1 MGIDLDSYRQESL
14 KNWNQ
19 MASGWETRREWL
31 MSSTAPVANWLVDKV
46 DARPGAV
53 VLELAA
59 GTGDL
64 GLRIATQVG
73 SEGRVLSTD
82 FSSEMVDV
90 ARRQG
95 SAHGVD
101 NVEFRVLDA
110 ERMDLAENSVDA
122 VVCRFGYMLMADP
135 AAALEQTRRVLR
147 DDGRLAFAVW
157 STPDRN
163 PWASVPGRTLV
174 QRGHMPPPEPGAP
187 GPFSMGDPGRIREL
201 VTGAG
206 FAEPEIEEIAFAFR
220 YADADDI
227 WDSIMDLSGALGRVI
242 EGLPED
248 ERNATREAMIENSAQ
263 YRNEDGSYDAPA
275 MSWGVAAR

>member
-1 MGIDLDSYRQESL
+1 
-14 KNWNQ
+14 
-19 MASGWETRREWL
+19 
-31 MSSTAPVANWLVDKV
+31 
-46 DARPGAV
+46 
-53 VLELAA
+53 
-59 GTGDL
+59 
-64 GLRIATQVG
+64 
-73 SEGRVLSTD
+73 
-82 FSSEMVDV
+82 
-90 ARRQG
+90 
-95 SAHGVD
+95 
-101 NVEFRVLDA
+101 
-110 ERMDLAENSVDA
+110 MDLAENSVDA

-147 DDGRLAFAVW
+147 DDGRLVFAVW

-227 WDSIMDLSGALGRVI
+227 WNSIMDLSGALGRVI

>member
-1 MGIDLDSYRQESL
+1 MGIDLDSYRRESL
-14 KNWNQ
+14 ANWNQ
-19 MASGWETRREWL
+19 MASGWEARREWL

-82 FSSEMVDV
+82 FSSEMVDA

-95 SAHGVD
+95 SARGVD

-110 ERMDLAENSVDA
+110 ERMDLAEDSVDA

-147 DDGRLAFAVW
+147 EDGRLAFAVW

-174 QRGHMPPPEPGAP
+174 ERGHMPPPEPGAP

-206 FAEPEIEEIAFAFR
+206 FEEPEIEEIAFALR
-220 YADADDI
+220 YADAGDI
-227 WDSIMDLSGALGRVI
+227 WDSIMDLAGALARVI
-242 EGLPED
+242 DGLSEE
-248 ERNATREAMIENSAQ
+248 ERGATRDAMIENFGQ
-263 YRNEDGSYDAPA
+263 YRNEDGSYSAPA
-275 MSWGVAAR
+275 MSWGVTAS

>member
-1 MGIDLDSYRQESL
+1 MGIDLDSYRQQSL
-14 KNWNQ
+14 ENWNQ
-19 MASGWETRREWL
+19 MASGWEARREWV
-31 MSSTAPVANWLVDKV
+31 MSSTAPVANWLVERV
-46 DARPGAV
+46 DAQPGEV

-82 FSSEMVDV
+82 FASEMVDV

-95 SAHGVD
+95 SARGVD

-110 ERMDLAENSVDA
+110 ERMDLAEDSMDA

-163 PWASVPGRTLV
+163 AWAAVPGMTLV

-187 GPFSMGDPGRIREL
+187 GVFSMGDPGRIREL

-220 YADADDI
+220 YADANDI
-227 WDSIMDLSGALGRVI
+227 WDSIMDLAGPLSRVL
-242 EGLPED
+242 EGLSED
-248 ERNATREAMIENSAQ
+248 ERNATRDAMIENFGQ
-263 YRNEDGSYDAPA
+263 YRNEDGSYSAPA
-275 MSWGVAAR
+275 MSWGVTAG

>member
-14 KNWNQ
+14 ENWNQ
-19 MASGWETRREWL
+19 MASGWEARREWL
-31 MSSTAPVANWLVDKV
+31 MSASAPVANWLVDTI
-46 DARPGAV
+46 DAQPGAV

-82 FSSEMVDV
+82 FSSGMVDA

-95 SAHGVD
+95 SARGVD

-110 ERMDLAENSVDA
+110 ERMDLAEDSVDA

-187 GPFSMGDPGRIREL
+187 GPFSMGDPARIREL
-201 VTGAG
+201 VAGAG

-248 ERNATREAMIENSAQ
+248 ERNATREAMIENFGQ
-263 YRNEDGSYDAPA
+263 YRNEDGSYNAPA

>member
-14 KNWNQ
+14 ANWNQ
-19 MASGWETRREWL
+19 MASGWEARREWL

-95 SAHGVD
+95 SARGVD

-110 ERMDLAENSVDA
+110 ERMDLAEDSVDA

-174 QRGHMPPPEPGAP
+174 GRGHMPPPEPGAP

-206 FAEPEIEEIAFAFR
+206 FAEPEIEEIAFALR
-220 YADADDI
+220 YADAGDI
-227 WDSIMDLSGALGRVI
+227 WDSIMDLAGALARVI
-242 EGLPED
+242 DGLSEE
-248 ERNATREAMIENSAQ
+248 ERGATRDAMIEGFGQ
-263 YRNEDGSYDAPA
+263 YRNEDGSYSAPA
-275 MSWGVAAR
+275 MSWGVTAS